1 MVNVAEEN
9 LLLIESIIRYDY
21 CFDKTYQLGDTAQ
34 KDSIEQ
40 VDVVQIHFDLDRS
53 MKCTIQ
59 ENY

>member
-40 VDVVQIHFDLDRS
+40 VDVV
-53 MKCTIQ
+53 
-59 ENY
+59 